1 MVTGEETSTLFYG
14 DDRITQTVQEAEPEP
29 EDDRRYNK
37 IVFVGRGRATHIA
50 KELVNGL
57 GKRETVTACG
67 RVTPM
72 RDIRPVTQVCL
83 IQGKISLVRS
93 ALKCMKWSTAMSLNK
108 QFAFKFIGDLFAKGI
123 SEDVIYDSLKEEG
136 FSPVV
141 AQFYLDQFLNTV
153 TLLHEMETV
162 Q

>member
-1 MVTGEETSTLFYG
+1 
-14 DDRITQTVQEAEPEP
+14 
-29 EDDRRYNK
+29 
-37 IVFVGRGRATHIA
+37 
-50 KELVNGL
+50 
-57 GKRETVTACG
+57 
-67 RVTPM
+67 
-72 RDIRPVTQVCL
+72 
-83 IQGKISLVRS
+83 
-93 ALKCMKWSTAMSLNK
+93 MSLNK